1 MFATIKGKKILKEL
15 SIPLLAI
22 FSSFVIG
29 TIVLLATGYDPV
41 STYGALLKGAFG
53 GLNSI
58 SDTLLAATPLI
69 FTGLAVAFAF
79 RCGLFNIGAEG
90 QILVAGLTAAWVG
103 TWTGLPLFVHIPLTL
118 IAAALSGALWIFIPA
133 FLKAK
138 LGVHEVIT
146 TIMFN
151 YIAFN
156 FTAYFNLKVL
166 AQPGQ
171 IQTPDI
177 QSSAHLWRFSNLI
190 DMHSYLNIGFI
201 LALLA
206 AFFIYYLLWKTTIGY
221 EIRAVGNNS
230 DAAEYG
236 GIDSTKMILLALL
249 ISGALAGLG
258 GAERTMGLYRNF
270 RNGFSP
276 GYGFTGIAVALL
288 GRNHPLGVILA
299 AILFG
304 ALTNGRNYMNM
315 LAGVPVDLVT
325 ILQSIIIL
333 FVASDLLFR
342 RILHYNAEGGQ
353 N

>member
-1 MFATIKGKKILKEL
+1 MLDLKKILKEL

-22 FSSFVIG
+22 IAAFIIG
-29 TIVLLATGYDPV
+29 TFVLLATGYDPI
-41 STYGALLKGAFG
+41 STYRALLQGAFG
-53 GLNSI
+53 GLNNI

-90 QILVAGLTAAWVG
+90 QILVAGLAAAWVG
-103 TWTGLPLFVHIPLTL
+103 TWTGLPAILHIPLT
-118 IAAALSGALWIFIPA
+118 IAAAALAGALWVLIPA

-166 AQPGQ
+166 AQAGQ

-177 QSSAHLWRFSNLI
+177 KESAHLWRLSNLFE
-190 DMHSYLNIGFI
+190 MHSYLNIGFI

-206 AFFIYYLLWKTTIGY
+206 ALFIYYLLWKTTIGY
-221 EIRAVGNNS
+221 EIRAVGNNA

-258 GAERTMGLYRNF
+258 GAERTMGLYHNF

-288 GRNHPLGVILA
+288 GRNHPLGVVLA

-325 ILQSIIIL
+325 ILQAIIIL

-342 RILHYNAEGGQ
+342 RILNYKSEGGQ

>member
-1 MFATIKGKKILKEL
+1 MFENIEWKKIMKEL

-22 FSSFVIG
+22 ASSFIIG
-29 TIVLLATGYDPV
+29 TIVLLATGYPPV
-41 STYGALLKGAFG
+41 ETYGALLKGAFG
-53 GLNSI
+53 GLNNI
-58 SDTLLAATPLI
+58 SDTLLASTPLI

-90 QILVAGLTAAWVG
+90 QIIVAGLVAAWVG
-103 TWTGLPLFVHIPLTL
+103 TWTGLPLIIHIPLTL
-118 IAAALSGALWIFIPA
+118 ISAALAGALWVFIPA

-151 YIAFN
+151 YIAFS

-166 AQPGQ
+166 AKPGQ

-177 QSSAHLWRFSNLI
+177 ESSAYLWRFSNWVE
-190 DMHSYLNIGFI
+190 MHSYLNLGFI
-201 LALLA
+201 LALLVA
-206 AFFIYYLLWKTTIGY
+206 GFIYYLLWKTTIGY
-221 EIRAVGNNS
+221 EIRAVGSNP

-236 GIDSTKMILLALL
+236 GIDSTKMILVAML

-258 GAERTMGLYRNF
+258 GAERTMGLYHNF

-288 GRNHPLGVILA
+288 GRNHPVGVVLA

-315 LAGVPVDLVT
+315 LAGVPVDLVN
-325 ILQSIIIL
+325 ILQAIIIL

-342 RILHYNAEGGQ
+342 RILNYKSEGGQ